1 MSNDRQLCGGPYGE
15 ASECGDPA
23 VFEVRRHN
31 RPSLPVCPLHLGPSL
46 LMGSGVLWPPEIS
59 LVARP

>member
-1 MSNDRQLCGGPYGE
+1 MCGGPYGE
-15 ASECGDPA
+15 VSECGDPA
-23 VFEVRRHN
+23 VFEVGRHD
-31 RPSLPVCPLHLGPSL
+31 RSSLPVCPLHLGPSL